1 MSALD
6 NLIGVFS
13 PGWKA
18 ERLKSRLMIQAYEAV
33 VPTRT
38 HRAKRENRSANQLTQ
53 FGGRSLRE
61 QARWLDC
68 NHDLVIGIL
77 DKLEERIVG
86 AKGIIVE
93 PQPLMRNG
101 GIAADLA
108 SQIRAKWAEWSVS
121 PDKINVPN
129 L

>member
-53 FGGRSLRE
+53 FGGRA
-61 QARWLDC
+61 ARAGPVARLQSRPG
-68 NHDLVIGIL
+68 NRH
-77 DKLEERIVG
+77 
-86 AKGIIVE
+86 
-93 PQPLMRNG
+93 P
-101 GIAADLA
+101 
-108 SQIRAKWAEWSVS
+108 
-121 PDKINVPN
+121 
-129 L
+129 